1 MVNKKNSEYF
11 KKSIQTSDKMMSK
24 TKDVKKKKNKIMPN
38 KNLVHLESHWTLYAK
53 LLISGLDNK
62 HNLMY

>member
-1 MVNKKNSEYF
+1 MVNKNSEYF

-24 TKDVKKKKNKIMPN
+24 TKDVKKKKKIMPN

>member
-1 MVNKKNSEYF
+1 MVNKNSEYF